1 MEREKVAGPNWFNM
15 PAPELTPEI
24 KNDLKIIQMRNS
36 LDPTHYYKSSD
47 WKKPPKYFQVS
58 ICIFQ

>member
-1 MEREKVAGPNWFNM
+1 MEREKVVGPKWFNM